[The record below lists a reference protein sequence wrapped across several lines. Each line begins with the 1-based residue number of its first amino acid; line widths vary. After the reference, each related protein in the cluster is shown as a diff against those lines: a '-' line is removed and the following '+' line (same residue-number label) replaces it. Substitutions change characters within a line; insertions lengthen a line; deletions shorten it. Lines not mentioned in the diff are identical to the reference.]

1 MKIIIYGDSFTFG
14 VGLQTE
20 YALKMNYIDNYYHDY
35 IKFKNSEKEYSESM
49 NFLVNNRWTT
59 LLEKELNV
67 KIENFGYP
75 GCGWQYIHY
84 NFLLNELNNKDD
96 EQRIYIFCSPRITFR
111 RLLVD
116 KLFENSNL
124 NVTPTYNYSCLN
136 LYYKNQRNKENILL
150 DNLFTKSVT
159 DQLNFHNV
167 LGIINYLILNK
178 KRFIFLPSW
187 LDSVKKSFIFES
199 EEDYSTLYLR
209 NIFFNL
215 SKNNDTKEV
224 IRIINLYDQ
233 YIFKYVKDIKM
244 DNFWSNDPNNKLPS
258 GHPNLSVQEKIK
270 NDYLKIINDYNLI

>member
-1 MKIIIYGDSFTFG
+1 MKIVLYGDSFV
-14 VGLQTE
+14 VGGGLSSE
-20 YALKMNYIDNYYHDY
+20 YALKKNYVNDY
-35 IKFKNSEKEYSESM
+35 FEGFNKLSPEIINELRDFM
-49 NFLVNNRWTT
+49 INNRWAK
-59 LLEKELNV
+59 LLEQELKI
-67 KIENFGYP
+67 KIEVYGYA
-75 GCGWQYIHY
+75 GGGWQYIYYH
-84 NFLLNELNNKDD
+84 FLKNELSNKN
-96 EQRIYIFCSPRITFR
+96 ETLYIFFSPKILFR
-111 RLLVD
+111 RLLINKNFD
-116 KLFENSNL
+116 NSIYNL
-124 NVTPTYNYSCLN
+124 NIMLLCDDYNILN
-136 LYYKNQRNKENILL
+136 LYYKNQKHKEHVLL

-224 IRIINLYDQ
+224 IRILNLYDQ
-233 YIFKYVKDIKM
+233 YVFKYVKDIKM

-258 GHPNLSVQEKIK
+258 GHPNLSAQEKIK
-270 NDYLKIINDYNLI
+270 KDYLKIINDYNLI